1 MLARHDSMVDMD
13 DVGGEDDDNNDD
25 ENACV
30 TAAQGMMNLLQRTSS
45 QVRRGASSEP
55 LPAIPPF
62 PDHNDY

>member
-13 DVGGEDDDNNDD
+13 DVSGEDDENNDD